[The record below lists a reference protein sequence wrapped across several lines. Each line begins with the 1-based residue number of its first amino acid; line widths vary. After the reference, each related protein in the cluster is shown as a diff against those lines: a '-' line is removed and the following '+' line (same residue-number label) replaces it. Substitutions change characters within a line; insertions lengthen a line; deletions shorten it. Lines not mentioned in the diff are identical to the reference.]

1 MKINTKIAL
10 LCCVFDTKIN
20 QTTVLCCC
28 FLCVGNHAGF
38 LISKGRYVPSV
49 LCVVLECMAWTNTI
63 FLRGEMHVW
72 GGFSASLVTV
82 TMKQPSYD

>member
-28 FLCVGNHAGF
+28 FLFVGNHAGF
-38 LISKGRYVPSV
+38 LISKGRYGGHSMPNQRKKN
-49 LCVVLECMAWTNTI
+49 MTPPD
-63 FLRGEMHVW
+63 FLQI
-72 GGFSASLVTV
+72 L
-82 TMKQPSYD
+82 